1 MGYLLQ
7 EVAKNERPRERL
19 LLRGASALANHE
31 LLAILLT
38 TGTKQDSVLTVA
50 KNLLHLFPDLNLFTE
65 ATIEELKMCSG
76 IGEAKAIT
84 ILAAI
89 EFGKRVLTPV
99 MRISQIQ
106 SPKHAY
112 LYLKDEMEHYT
123 QEHVICLF
131 LDIKSQVIAR
141 RTLSIGNTTQTII
154 DAKDIA
160 KWGLKYSSFGVLL
173 IHNHPS
179 GNAEPSR
186 ADQLMT
192 QKVHD
197 TLIQL
202 DIKLIDHIIIGKYQF
217 YSFQEKQ
224 ITSLNQG
231 GKVEW
236 KKKY

>member
-19 LLRGASALANHE
+19 LSRGASALANHE
-31 LLAILLT
+31 LLAILLS
-38 TGTKQDSVLTVA
+38 TGTKQFSVLTVA
-50 KNLLHLFPDLNLFTE
+50 KNVLQMFPDLNLFTE
-65 ATIEELKMCSG
+65 ATIEELMKCSG

-99 MRISQIQ
+99 MRISQMQ
-106 SPKHAY
+106 SPKNAY
-112 LYLKDEMEHYT
+112 DYLKDEMEHLT
-123 QEHVICLF
+123 QEHVVCLY

-141 RTLSIGNTTQTII
+141 RTLSIGNANQTII
-154 DAKDIA
+154 DPKDIA
-160 KWGLKYSSFGVLL
+160 KWGLKHSAFGVLL

-179 GNAEPSR
+179 GSAEPSR

-192 QKVHD
+192 KKVQD
-197 TLIQL
+197 TLLQL

-224 ITSLNQG
+224 VTFLKQG
-231 GKVEW
+231 DKV
-236 KKKY
+236 